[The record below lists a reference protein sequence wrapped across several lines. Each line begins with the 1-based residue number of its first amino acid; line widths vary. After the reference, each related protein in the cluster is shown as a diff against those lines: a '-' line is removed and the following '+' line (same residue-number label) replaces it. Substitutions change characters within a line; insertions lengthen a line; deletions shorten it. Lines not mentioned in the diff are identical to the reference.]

1 MVSYPQRYTSEIR
14 IVMEAFMNR
23 RELPVGIQDFRKI
36 RQNNM
41 MYVDKTPYVW
51 TLAQTS
57 CPYFLSRPRRFG
69 KSLFTSTLE
78 CYFKGE
84 KDLFKGLYIYD
95 KENERGDKAWTEYP
109 VISFYLSSGR
119 YKSPDGLELTLDETL
134 SEFEDR
140 YGIKQGK
147 YDLPNRFKRA
157 IKGAYDQTNRGVVVL
172 VDEYDKPLLETMYDN
187 PEQEERNRD
196 LYKAFFSA
204 LKDVDGYLRFVFF
217 TGITKFTKVSIFS
230 DLNQLTDISLA
241 NDFAGICGI
250 TQDELVDNFQPEI
263 RALADEQE
271 ISYDECLHELQRR
284 YDGYHF
290 SKRSV
295 GVYNPYS
302 LLKAFSFR
310 DFGRYWFGSGTPEI
324 LIKKLQDSDLPLSR
338 ISEGVDA
345 TEDEIEDYTP
355 ENDNPIPL
363 FYQTGYLTICGYDR
377 EFELYS
383 LKFPNDE
390 VRYGFLNSLVPYV
403 LGSRNAEYPT
413 SLRYMFMDLKKE
425 KPDSFITRLTALFG
439 GIAYPEGAQPEYEGE
454 WSRQLYLVMKLMG
467 AHAQTEI
474 HMATGRADCVVKT
487 PDFIYVFEF
496 KLDKPVEDAM
506 AQIEDKGYAIPYS
519 ADSRKL
525 FKIGVVFSSEKR
537 NVVDWKIVE

>member
-1 MVSYPQRYTSEIR
+1 MVSYPQRYTCEIR

-271 ISYDECLHELQRR
+271 ISYDECLNELQRR

-324 LIKKLQDSDLPLSR
+324 LIKKLQDSALPLSR

-403 LGSRNAEYPT
+403 LGSRNAENPT
-413 SLRYMFMDLKKE
+413 SLRYMFMDLKKG

>member
-95 KENERGDKAWTEYP
+95 KENERGGRAWTEYP

-119 YKSPDGLELTLDETL
+119 YKSPGGLELTLDETL

-157 IKGAYDQTNRGVVVL
+157 IKGAYNQTNRGVVVL

-263 RALADEQE
+263 RALADEQA
-271 ISYDECLHELQRR
+271 ISYDECLHEIQRR

-310 DFGRYWFGSGTPEI
+310 DFGRYWCGSGTPEI
-324 LIKKLQDSDLPLSR
+324 LIKKLQNSDLPLSR

-403 LGSRNAEYPT
+403 LGSR
-413 SLRYMFMDLKKE
+413 
-425 KPDSFITRLTALFG
+425 
-439 GIAYPEGAQPEYEGE
+439 
-454 WSRQLYLVMKLMG
+454 
-467 AHAQTEI
+467 
-474 HMATGRADCVVKT
+474 
-487 PDFIYVFEF
+487 
-496 KLDKPVEDAM
+496 
-506 AQIEDKGYAIPYS
+506 
-519 ADSRKL
+519 
-525 FKIGVVFSSEKR
+525 
-537 NVVDWKIVE
+537 VDWKIVE